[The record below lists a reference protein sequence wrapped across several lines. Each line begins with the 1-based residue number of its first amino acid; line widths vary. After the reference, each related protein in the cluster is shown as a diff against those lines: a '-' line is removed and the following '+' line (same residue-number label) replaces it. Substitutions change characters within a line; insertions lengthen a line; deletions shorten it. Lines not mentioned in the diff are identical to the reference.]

1 VGRLAVKAAI
11 KRQSR
16 ALLDPLARLLAN
28 VGVRP
33 DTLTWI
39 GLVGSAVASVLLA
52 WGRFRPAA
60 LALFLGALCD
70 MLDGGVARISGTT
83 SRYGAFLDSTVDRA
97 AELLLFGGLLVYF
110 AHQDGSS
117 LYPVLALLTA
127 GSSFLV
133 SYTRARAEGLGIP
146 CSVGWMERPERL
158 VLLLVAV
165 LLGPTPIRVALWV
178 LFGLTLWTVVQRMM
192 HVRRETRLP

>member
-1 VGRLAVKAAI
+1 LKTAI
-11 KRQSR
+11 KKQSR
-16 ALLDPLARLLAN
+16 NLLNPLARLLAN

-39 GLVGSAVASVLLA
+39 GLLGSGVAGALLA
-52 WGRFRPAA
+52 YGRFRVAA
-60 LALFLGALCD
+60 LALLLGALCD
-70 MLDGGVARISGTT
+70 VLDGGVARISGST

-97 AELLLFGGLLVYF
+97 AEMLLFAGLLVHF
-110 AHQDGSS
+110 TRVDGSS
-117 LYPVLALLTA
+117 LYPLLTFLAA

-158 VLLLVAV
+158 FLLLVAIV
-165 LLGPTPIRVALWV
+165 FGSGPVRVALWV
-178 LFGLTLWTVVQRMM
+178 LFVLTLWTAAQRML